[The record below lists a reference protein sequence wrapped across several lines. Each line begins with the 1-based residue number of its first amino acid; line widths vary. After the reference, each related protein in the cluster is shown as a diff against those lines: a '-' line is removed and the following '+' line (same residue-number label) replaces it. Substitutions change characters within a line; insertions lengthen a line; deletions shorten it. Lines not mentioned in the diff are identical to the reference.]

1 MTWSVRYR
9 TPGNPDEESGATGFG
24 SQEFAAR
31 VFSGLVELVK
41 EKGAGRVELLKDG
54 EVVESFTLPEG
65 A

>member
-1 MTWSVRYR
+1 MTWSVRYYAA
-9 TPGNPDEESGATGFG
+9 NQADEESGATGFG

-31 VFSGLVELVK
+31 VFAGLVELVK

-54 EVVESFTLPEG
+54 AVVESFTLPEG